1 MEVREDS
8 VGGVTVLVVRGRV
21 DSTTAPALG
30 EQLTGALASPQ
41 QRLIVDMTG
50 VDYLSSAGLRVLLV
64 AAEQVDQIHG
74 KLVLHGLNDRVQEVF
89 EISAFTSILTICANR
104 DEALVLAGA

>member
-8 VGGVTVLVVRGRV
+8 VGGVTVLVVQGRV
-21 DSTTAPALG
+21 DSTTALALG

-41 QRLIVDMTG
+41 KRLIVDLAG
-50 VDYLSSAGLRVLLV
+50 VDYLSSAGLRVLLL
-64 AAEQVDQIHG
+64 AAKQVDQIHG
-74 KLVLHGLNDRVQEVF
+74 KLVLHGLNSRVQEVF
-89 EISAFTSILTICANR
+89 ETSGFTSFLTICANR